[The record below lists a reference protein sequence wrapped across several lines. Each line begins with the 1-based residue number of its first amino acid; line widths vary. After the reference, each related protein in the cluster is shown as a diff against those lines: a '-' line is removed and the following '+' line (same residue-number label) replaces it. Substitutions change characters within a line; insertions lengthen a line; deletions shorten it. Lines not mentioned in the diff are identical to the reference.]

1 MSNMKE
7 IKGHIQSVRDT
18 QKITNAMYLISSNKM
33 RKIKKELDKT
43 KPYFE
48 EVALSIRRIFK
59 TVKNVQSD
67 YFYPAGNTYEIEGT
81 YAYLVITADKGLA
94 GAYNQNVIKEA
105 SKLMTKK
112 HDKLLFVVGEY
123 GRRYFSS
130 KNIPI
135 EKTFLY
141 TAQNPTLARAREISN
156 LLLDLYDD
164 KKISKIYIIF
174 TDYESGM
181 EAKVKVMRLLP
192 FNRSDFKMSKKELEE
207 EQKSTRG
214 FVWPQGDIEFYP
226 NAREALDNMI
236 SSYVTGIIYGALVDS
251 FCSEQSA
258 RMNAM
263 ESANR
268 NAEELI
274 EKLTVQYNHTR
285 QAAITQEITEVSAG
299 ARAKK
304 KKKEKALARRQ

>member
-1 MSNMKE
+1 
-7 IKGHIQSVRDT
+7 
-18 QKITNAMYLISSNKM
+18 
-33 RKIKKELDKT
+33 
-43 KPYFE
+43 
-48 EVALSIRRIFK
+48 
-59 TVKNVQSD
+59 
-67 YFYPAGNTYEIEGT
+67 
-81 YAYLVITADKGLA
+81 
-94 GAYNQNVIKEA
+94 
-105 SKLMTKK
+105 
-112 HDKLLFVVGEY
+112 
-123 GRRYFSS
+123 
-130 KNIPI
+130 
-135 EKTFLY
+135 
-141 TAQNPTLARAREISN
+141 
-156 LLLDLYDD
+156 LLDLYDD

-192 FNRSDFKMSKKELEE
+192 FNRSDFKLSKKELEE
-207 EQKSTRG
+207 EQKSIRG
-214 FVWPQGDIEFYP
+214 FVWPKGDIEFYP

-304 KKKEKALARRQ
+304 KKKEKALARQ